1 MGCFGIDDEW
11 HECDEC
17 LAYDGCEKEEKVT

>member
-17 LAYDGCEKEEKVT
+17 LGYDGCKKEEKAA